1 MEEWSEYMKSN
12 KEILQEDPTHEPNQ
26 TEYRKMFVTKQLIIL
41 YCQKYDYFS
50 PSTIPHQT

>member
-12 KEILQEDPTHEPNQ
+12 KEILQEDPMHEPNQ
-26 TEYRKMFVTKQLIIL
+26 TEYRPMFVIERLIIL

>member
-1 MEEWSEYMKSN
+1 MVEWSEYMKSN

-50 PSTIPHQT
+50 LSVVPHQT